1 MVVYTRDGLSQPFT
15 QILSLWKKMCF
26 EINLGEG
33 LGIRLDQMQAGI
45 ASFPG
50 LPRLQLLIACS
61 IHVHASNQKL
71 EPGKAWERGLL
82 GW

>member
-1 MVVYTRDGLSQPFT
+1 MVVYTGDGSSQPFT
-15 QILSLWKKMCF
+15 QILSLWKKICF

-50 LPRLQLLIACS
+50 LPWLQVLIACS
-61 IHVHASNQKL
+61 IHTSDQKL
-71 EPGKAWERGLL
+71 EPEKAWEQGLL